1 MRILK
6 RSIVVFGTACF
17 SKIAAVCRTK
27 LPLLGYTPDS
37 SSGDVVLDAGSSN
50 VSATFVGAEVEQTHH
65 RRAQAVEQ
73 SWSHR
78 RSETTIDPVRR
89 AGDPE
94 ALPSPA
100 APRVISSS
108 KPTKN
113 KKQEGQHSKPPK
125 VWETSAQLQRFL
137 DEEDAD
143 YRSLAIPGS
152 ESYHE
157 AAKEERRKATNGA
170 IAREY

>member
-37 SSGDVVLDAGSSN
+37 SSGDIVLDAGSSN
-50 VSATFVGAEVEQTHH
+50 VSVTFVGAEVEQTHH

-78 RSETTIDPVRR
+78 RYEYNHCAYVDTRPNPHQVQVR
-89 AGDPE
+89 DD
-94 ALPSPA
+94 
-100 APRVISSS
+100 
-108 KPTKN
+108 N
-113 KKQEGQHSKPPK
+113 
-125 VWETSAQLQRFL
+125 
-137 DEEDAD
+137 
-143 YRSLAIPGS
+143 
-152 ESYHE
+152 
-157 AAKEERRKATNGA
+157 
-170 IAREY
+170 